1 MTGKT
6 LRTLLALM
14 PLIMA
19 MAACGKYEK
28 KTNTSTS
35 GTSTLFCDE
44 SFENIMEQ
52 EIDVFEYIYPNAH
65 VLCRYGSEREAI
77 DSLTNLSIKSIV
89 IPRELTDAEVQRIKN
104 KNRTPR
110 TAKIAV
116 DAVALIVNEEN
127 PASYLSTK
135 EIGEI
140 LSGETPNWIDINPH
154 YPDKP
159 IIVLFD
165 NDGSSMMNYMR
176 DSLMNGRKFGENA
189 QKTGSIKSLV
199 EAIQRNK
206 YAIGVIGV
214 SWLSPNLKEATT
226 MDDLARD
233 VQSDSIIPNMADID
247 NAIASAGVKTLGV
260 MKGEDRTAYRP
271 FQQNIYNGTY
281 PLTRSIYMTT
291 ISPSGSPGGGFF
303 SFVTGFTGQK
313 LIMKTGILPARMNI
327 NVVEL
332 VE

>member
-1 MTGKT
+1 MCLIHRLRSLALT
-6 LRTLLALM
+6 LPILLAL
-14 PLIMA
+14 
-19 MAACGKYEK
+19 AACGGGKSESS
-28 KTNTSTS
+28 STS
-35 GTSTLFCDE
+35 GSSTLYCDE

-52 EIDVFEYIYPNAH
+52 EIEVFEYIYPKAH
-65 VLCRYGSEREAI
+65 VLCRYGSERDAV
-77 DSLTNLSIKSIV
+77 DSLLALSYSSIV
-89 IPRELTDAEVQRIKN
+89 IPRELTDAEVKHIKN

-116 DAVALIVNEEN
+116 DAIALIVNKEN
-127 PASYLSTK
+127 PASFLSTK

-140 LSGETPNWIDINPH
+140 LTGETPKWIDLDPNF
-154 YPDKP
+154 PDRD

-165 NDGSSMMNYMR
+165 NDGTSMMNYMR
-176 DSLMNGRKFGENA
+176 DSLMNGAKFGPNA

-199 EAIQRNK
+199 DAVLRNK

-233 VQSDSIIPNMADID
+233 VQSDSIVPNMADID
-247 NAIASAGVKTLGV
+247 RAIEQAGVKTLGV
-260 MKGEDRTAYRP
+260 MREDNRTAYRP
-271 FQQNIYNGTY
+271 FQENIYNGTY

>member
-1 MTGKT
+1 MSRHT
-6 LRTLLALM
+6 LRTLAALLPLMLAL
-14 PLIMA
+14 
-19 MAACGKYEK
+19 AACGKYEK
-28 KTNTSTS
+28 KTNTSTAGS
-35 GTSTLFCDE
+35 STLFCDE

-52 EIDVFEYIYPNAH
+52 EIDVFEYIYPDAH

-77 DSLTNLSIKSIV
+77 DSLMNLSFKSIV
-89 IPRELTDAEVQRIKN
+89 IPRELTDAEVQRIKK

-116 DAVALIVNEEN
+116 DAIALIVNKDN

-140 LSGETPNWIDINPH
+140 LTGQTPNWIDLNPH

-159 IIVLFD
+159 ITVLFD
-165 NDGSSMMNYMR
+165 NDGSSMMSYMR
-176 DSLMNGRKFGENA
+176 DSLMNGASFGENA

-199 EAIQRNK
+199 EAVLNNK

-233 VQSDSIIPNMADID
+233 VQSDSIVPNMADID
-247 NAIASAGVKTLGV
+247 KAIEMAGVKTLGV
-260 MKGEDRTAYRP
+260 MKGDNRTAYRP
-271 FQQNIYNGTY
+271 FQENIYNGTY